1 MQGKCRNYQGCL
13 LSYHGYQ
20 RPIQYGSFWHD
31 ILHPFESAE
40 WLYHYYKQKDKIIRA
55 FESVWGRKPTEK
67 ELTTLIEAYVRN
79 KKEYGEVLKNPN
91 FVKEI
96 QTTINKVIPRPV
108 REDGIFYWQTVAG
121 IMKFQQLRGIKP
133 TGYLNEATWR
143 EMVALSV
150 GNKIKRFYQLK
161 FGSKVDWKL
170 ILPLV
175 AVGLIGLVIIF
186 KKS

>member
-1 MQGKCRNYQGCL
+1 
-13 LSYHGYQ
+13 
-20 RPIQYGSFWHD
+20 
-31 ILHPFESAE
+31 
-40 WLYHYYKQKDKIIRA
+40 
-55 FESVWGRKPTEK
+55 
-67 ELTTLIEAYVRN
+67 
-79 KKEYGEVLKNPN
+79 
-91 FVKEI
+91 
-96 QTTINKVIPRPV
+96 
-108 REDGIFYWQTVAG
+108 
-121 IMKFQQLRGIKP
+121 MKFQQLRGIKP